1 MNQYD
6 GFICFY
12 LCLLPMLHAKKKK
25 KSLCAEKRSEFKGF
39 SNQYS
44 SDVTAEGNKR

>member
-1 MNQYD
+1 MMD
-6 GFICFY
+6 SFVFICAYFQCY
-12 LCLLPMLHAKKKK
+12 MQKKKKK